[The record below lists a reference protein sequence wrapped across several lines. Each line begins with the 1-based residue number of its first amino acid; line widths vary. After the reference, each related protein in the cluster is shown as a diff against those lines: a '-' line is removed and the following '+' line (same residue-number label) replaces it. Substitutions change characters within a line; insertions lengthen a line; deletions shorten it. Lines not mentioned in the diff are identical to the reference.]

1 MPSAAVAQDTSW
13 YEHAIERKP
22 KRLLTARG
30 RPGHALNLVA
40 PSRGYWLPSPMDSM
54 VLLRR

>member
-1 MPSAAVAQDTSW
+1 MPSAALAQDTSW
-13 YEHAIERKP
+13 YEHALGRRPNVYGTRKTGDMP
-22 KRLLTARG
+22 V
-30 RPGHALNLVA
+30 NLVA